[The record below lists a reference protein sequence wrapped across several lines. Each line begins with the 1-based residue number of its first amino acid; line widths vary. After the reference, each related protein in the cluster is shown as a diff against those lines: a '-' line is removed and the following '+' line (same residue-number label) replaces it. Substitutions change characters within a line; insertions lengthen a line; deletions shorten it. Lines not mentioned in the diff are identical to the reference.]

1 MLRQVFKKSKL
12 GSYFTFGDVAD
23 ASKGNNPP
31 QAIIKLSDN
40 CEIKCTVLTT
50 NIAFS
55 VPLTKSKTDFVECL
69 YLKKLIRFQFL
80 LLISLNL

>member
-1 MLRQVFKKSKL
+1 MLRQVFTKQKL
-12 GSYFTFGDVAD
+12 DSYFTFGDVAD
-23 ASKGNNPP
+23 ASKGNSPP
-31 QAIIKLSDN
+31 QAIIRLSDN

-69 YLKKLIRFQFL
+69 YLKKFL
-80 LLISLNL
+80 NFNFCY